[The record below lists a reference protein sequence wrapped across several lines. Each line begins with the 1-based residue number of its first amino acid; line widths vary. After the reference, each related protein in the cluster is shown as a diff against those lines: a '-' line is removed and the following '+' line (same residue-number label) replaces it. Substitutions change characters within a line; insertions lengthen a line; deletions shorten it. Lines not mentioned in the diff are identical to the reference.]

1 MTGFFMLATLFWAF
15 LASLSYI
22 GATLVMKHWADLPLW
37 AGGSGALLL
46 LVLGCAAEVVVLQ
59 RARFAEVVILIIS
72 LEVVMALALS
82 RHLLGES
89 YGTRELLG
97 ILLLGVGAGLLLWQP
112 GVAEG
117 AGQTG
122 PGAPRE
128 VRQG

>member
-1 MTGFFMLATLFWAF
+1 
-15 LASLSYI
+15 
-22 GATLVMKHWADLPLW
+22 
-37 AGGSGALLL
+37 
-46 LVLGCAAEVVVLQ
+46 
-59 RARFAEVVILIIS
+59 
-72 LEVVMALALS
+72 MALALS